1 MLSWLFG
8 IKNCIL
14 LLMPAKFLLLFIIT
28 FLVLI
33 PREDSF
39 AQSEVV
45 NQLGIGMSSY
55 YEIPGEVNVGDI
67 IIQVGNH
74 YKRSFQEYQ
83 EGVVGVVVKDP
94 ALAIDP
100 QIDGTYPVLTSGEVL
115 VNVNNSNGEI
125 NAGDYVTTS
134 AIEGEGMK
142 MSDSGF
148 KLGIARQTVRE
159 FDENGKS
166 KIIVQ
171 IDTKKIEPKK
181 DISSAM
187 MLLKP
192 MYSRVS
198 EAQGTFKIVK
208 YFVSGSI
215 LLVTLVFLVV
225 NLKRISQE
233 GIKALGRNPLASKV
247 IVFNVFLNLLIT
259 ICITVGGIALSYFLL
274 VI

>member
-1 MLSWLFG
+1 MS
-8 IKNCIL
+8 
-14 LLMPAKFLLLFIIT
+14 AKFLFLILISILIIVPKT
-28 FLVLI
+28 DV
-33 PREDSF
+33 F
-39 AQSEVV
+39 AQSEIE

-55 YEIPGEVNVGDI
+55 YVIPGDVKVGDI
-67 IIQVGNH
+67 IIQIGTH
-74 YKRSFQEYQ
+74 YKRSYLEYQ

-100 QIDGTYPVLTSGEVL
+100 QIDGTYPVLTSGEVF

-125 NAGDYVTTS
+125 MAGDYVTTS

-142 MSDSGF
+142 MTDSGF
-148 KLGIARQTVRE
+148 KLGVARQTVRE
-159 FDENGKS
+159 FDQDGKA
-166 KIIVQ
+166 KIIVE

-181 DISSAM
+181 DLNSAM

-208 YFVSGSI
+208 YFISGSI

-225 NLKRISQE
+225 NLKLISQE

-259 ICITVGGIALSYFLL
+259 IGITIAGIAISYFLL